1 MSTRA
6 ALTRQD
12 ESHLDAAGWALLGLA
27 LLIVGLSCAQALYR
41 MGLPSEGWSFVRDLS
56 GAGQRLVFDS
66 NVADAPSPLQ
76 AGDMLVAVDGQP
88 VESILARALTLR
100 PQRPA
105 DWTAGRAVPYTVLR
119 AGRSLT
125 LDVPL
130 VRCPTAMGLRDIG
143 GNFLRHPG
151 VVPAL
156 LIGLF
161 VFLRRPRSR
170 PAQLLLLI
178 CACFFASEGI
188 SQAVGDSNVLGP
200 SVLFDRTIFW
210 PAQFFN
216 SLIWPFVV
224 APLFLHLFLRFPS
237 LKWPL
242 RAYPR
247 LAPAALYGL
256 MPALTLLALAL
267 NWGRPLD
274 FWRTWS
280 ALSAVDYFATL
291 TAVILSM
298 VHTLLTMRDPAGRA
312 QIRWVA
318 WGALVTCVGAVAGG
332 VLVSAGALGERSLL
346 AFLAYRLPMLAFPAA
361 IAIAIL
367 RYRLF
372 EIDIIIN
379 RTLVYGAL
387 TAVLALVYAACVV
400 LLQELFRALTGEGQ
414 DELVTVGSTLAIAV
428 LFNPLRRRIQVA
440 IDRRFYRR
448 RYDMA
453 RTLQS
458 FNATLR
464 DEVDLNRLAVD
475 LLTVVDET
483 MRPAHVS
490 LWLRTDSATHIEA
503 LPAQVRT

>member
-6 ALTRQD
+6 VLARQD
-12 ESHLDAAGWALLGLA
+12 RSQFDSTSWALLGLV
-27 LLIVGLSCAQALYR
+27 LLILALSLVQSLYR
-41 MGLPSEGWSFVRDLS
+41 MALPSEGWSFARDLS
-56 GAGQRLVFDS
+56 GAGQRLVFER
-66 NVADAPSPLQ
+66 NVAGAPAPLMP
-76 AGDMLVAVDGQP
+76 GDVLVAIDGQP
-88 VESILARALTLR
+88 LESIVARAITLQ
-100 PQRPA
+100 PQPPA
-105 DWTAGRAVPYTVLR
+105 GWVAGRSVSYTVLR

-125 LDVPL
+125 IDVPL
-130 VRCPTAMGLRDIG
+130 VSCPVAISLSGIA
-143 GNFLRHPG
+143 GNFLSHPA
-151 VVPAL
+151 VLPAL

-161 VFLRRPRSR
+161 VFLRRPYSR

-188 SQAVGDSNVLGP
+188 SQSVGDSNVLGP
-200 SVLFDRTIFW
+200 AVLFDGTIYW

-216 SLIWPFVV
+216 SLIWPFVIG
-224 APLFLHLFLRFPS
+224 PLFLHLFLSFPG

-247 LAPAALYGL
+247 LAPALIYGL
-256 MPALTLLALAL
+256 MPILTLSALAL
-267 NWGRPLD
+267 TWARPLD

-280 ALSAVDYFATL
+280 ALSTFDYFAIL
-291 TAVILSM
+291 IAVVVSM
-298 VHTLLTMRDPAGRA
+298 AHTLLTARDPAGRA

-318 WGALVTCVGAVAGG
+318 WGALVTCIGAIMGG
-332 VLVSAGALGERSLL
+332 LLLAAGALAERSAL
-346 AFLAYRLPMLAFPAA
+346 AFLVFRLPMLAFPAA
-361 IAIAIL
+361 VAIAIL

-387 TAVLALVYAACVV
+387 TVVLALVYVACVV

-428 LFNPLRRRIQVA
+428 LFNPLRRRIQRA
-440 IDRRFYRR
+440 IDKRFYRR
-448 RYDMA
+448 RYDVA
-453 RTLQS
+453 RTLQTFS
-458 FNATLR
+458 ATLR

-475 LLTVVDET
+475 LLAVVDET

-490 LWLRTDSATHIEA
+490 LWLRAD
-503 LPAQVRT
+503 PPVRRDAEG